1 MISIQKEVIG
11 MKTARRLQFCALAA
25 VLPLFGVLAGCGGG
39 LSRYSPTSDEARS
52 SLEAALTAWR
62 DGKPFGEVEA
72 KPPVRPV
79 DSAWQGGQQLA
90 SFEIGEQEDG
100 EFGTKQFVVK
110 LAMKN
115 SKGSQDVR
123 YIVHGRDPVWVYR
136 EEDYKRTQN
145 MENNPV
151 TTPKTKRVVTRPGR
165 NR

>member
-1 MISIQKEVIG
+1 MSTV
-11 MKTARRLQFCALAA
+11 TSVRLIRFAAALA
-25 VLPLFGVLAGCGGG
+25 LLGILAGCGDG
-39 LSRYSPTSDEARS
+39 LARYSPTADEART

-79 DSAWQGGQQLA
+79 DSAWQGGQQLE
-90 SFEIGEQEDG
+90 SFQIGDQADG
-100 EFGTKQFVVK
+100 ENGTKEFLVT
-110 LAMKN
+110 LAMK
-115 SKGSQDVR
+115 KAKASQEVR

-151 TTPKTKRVVTRPGR
+151 TTPRSKRPITRTGTSR
-165 NR
+165 

>member
-1 MISIQKEVIG
+1 MD
-11 MKTARRLQFCALAA
+11 TARNLRFVSLAA
-25 VLPLFGVLAGCGGG
+25 ALPLLGLLAGCGDG
-39 LSRYSPTSDEARS
+39 LARYSPTPDEARS

-79 DSAWQGGQQLA
+79 DSVWQSGQQLQ
-90 SFEIGEQEDG
+90 SFEIGAQEDG

-115 SKGSQDVR
+115 NKESREVR

-151 TTPKTKRVVTRPGR
+151 TPSRSKRVIKRTGTIR
-165 NR
+165 